1 LHNSISMVGYSSYRG
16 QDMNKDFSLLDANL
30 ARVKEGLRVMEDIV
44 RFVFADKE
52 LFEAVKVLRHSL
64 SQTEAWFGTAHIM
77 RGRFGTDIGTDQT
90 VKTEFERSSMYSIIR
105 ANASRVT
112 EALRTLEE
120 FAKIYTN
127 KNAFLFQKARYQ
139 VYALERDLM
148 MRTPHFYL
156 YQYFEEGI
164 VYPIS
169 DSIEDLKD
177 FIDAGA
183 KVVQLRDK
191 SGNKQLIQQ
200 KVKELSRYLQKRYS
214 EGKEKVVFILND
226 HVDLAARLPVD
237 GVHIGQDDGEV
248 LRARIHIGSNK
259 IIGRSTHSTEQA
271 NKAVLDG
278 ADYIG
283 VGPIYATPTKSEGNA
298 IGLETL
304 EIIAETVPIP
314 LAAIGGINPGN
325 KNDVHAHGARN
336 VAVVRSAKQFFE
348 KK

>member
-1 LHNSISMVGYSSYRG
+1 
-16 QDMNKDFSLLDANL
+16 MNKDFSLLDANL

-64 SQTEAWFGTAHIM
+64 SQTEIWFGTGHII
-77 RGRFGTDIGTDQT
+77 RARFGTDIGTEQST
-90 VKTEFERSSMYSIIR
+90 KTEFERSSMYSIIR

-156 YQYFEEGI
+156 YQYFEEGV

-169 DSIEDLKD
+169 DSIEELKD
-177 FIDAGA
+177 YIDAGA

-191 SGNKQLIQQ
+191 SENKQLIQQ
-200 KVKELSRYLQKRYS
+200 KVKELCRYLQKRYS

-226 HVDLAARLPVD
+226 HVDLATRLPVD
-237 GVHIGQDDGEV
+237 GVHIGQEDMEV
-248 LRARIHIGSNK
+248 NRARIQIGSNK
-259 IIGRSTHSTEQA
+259 IIGRSTHNSEQA
-271 NKAVLDG
+271 NRAVLEG
-278 ADYIG
+278 VDYIG
-283 VGPIYATPTKSEGNA
+283 VGPVYATPTKSERKA
-298 IGLETL
+298 IGLDTL
-304 EIIAETVPIP
+304 EIIAETVPLP
-314 LAAIGGINPGN
+314 LVAIGGIDPGN
-325 KNDVHAHGARN
+325 VREIYAQGVRN
-336 VAVVRSAKQFFE
+336 VAVVRSAKKFFGL
-348 KK
+348 K

>member
-1 LHNSISMVGYSSYRG
+1 
-16 QDMNKDFSLLDANL
+16 MNKDFSLLDANL

-44 RFVFADKE
+44 RFVFVDKE

-64 SQTEAWFGTAHIM
+64 SQTETWFGTGHII
-77 RGRFGTDIGTDQT
+77 RARFGTDIGIEQT
-90 VKTEFERSSMYSIIR
+90 TKTEFERNSMYSLIR

-164 VYPIS
+164 IYPIS
-169 DSIEDLKD
+169 DSIEELKD
-177 FIDAGA
+177 YIDAGA

-200 KVKELSRYLQKRYS
+200 KVKELCRYLQKRYA

-237 GVHIGQDDGEV
+237 GVHIGQEDGEV
-248 LRARIHIGSNK
+248 LQTRIQIGSNK
-259 IIGRSTHSTEQA
+259 IIGRSTHNSEQA
-271 NKAVLDG
+271 NRAVMEG
-278 ADYIG
+278 VDYIG
-283 VGPIYATPTKSEGNA
+283 VGPIYATPTKADRKA

-304 EIIAETVPIP
+304 EIIAETVPLP
-314 LAAIGGINPGN
+314 LVAIGGIDPSNVREIYAQG
-325 KNDVHAHGARN
+325 VRN
-336 VAVVRSAKQFFE
+336 VAAVRSAKKFFGL
-348 KK
+348 K